1 MSIWIK
7 IALFFT
13 RTLYKLKQLLGLAP
27 KPIALPDASGGFSYP
42 LIKKAEALN
51 SFPKFAEK
59 AKGLNTIIKLESS
72 GKSAL
77 VKIDEGKVCVS
88 ESGLDPKVSVIF
100 SDAGWAGLVNGEN
113 VQNLVMNG
121 GIKFTGDIASMM
133 QYMGALKLFFLCI
146 TDKLDMSK

>member
-1 MSIWIK
+1 MSIWMK

-13 RTLYKLKQLLGLAP
+13 QTLYKIKQLLGLAP
-27 KPIALPDASGGFSYP
+27 KAVALPDASGGFSYL
-42 LIKKAEALN
+42 LIKKAETLN
-51 SFPKFAEK
+51 QFPKFAEK
-59 AKGLNTIIKLESS
+59 AKGLNTVIKLENS

-77 VKIDEGKVCVS
+77 VKIEEGKVTVA

-100 SDAGWAGLVNGEN
+100 SDAGWAGLVAGEN

-121 GIKFTGDIASMM
+121 GIKFAGDIAAMM

-146 TDKLDMSK
+146 TDKLDMTR